1 MPLILES
8 GSVIIIP
15 CLFDAKSCLK
25 GKIIIFQCVIYF
37 EFPLLKTY

>member
-15 CLFDAKSCLK
+15 CLFHAKSCLK
-25 GKIIIFQCVIYF
+25 DKIHYFSIYY
-37 EFPLLKTY
+37 LLFNFLA